1 MKECS
6 RGGSAHDPQNREKGM
21 TLRSA
26 GVALLCALL
35 ASCKDDDPDEVGP
48 LLEVVAASHATL
60 GPTVPADKIP
70 PIGVTWEV
78 GFTEN
83 VTLAAMQSMFNNN
96 FIQLNQAL
104 WDVTEGQVYVF
115 RVVFRDVVD
124 PGSLSEDIQTRGR
137 VGSLDWAIYPPANWN
152 TPALGVVYFG
162 PVGEAGRAGR
172 IVALPD
178 NAGALTFLHESG
190 HFLFNLS
197 WSAPNLV
204 PALEDEYVYLPDD
217 PACIME
223 ANSMT
228 RLCSGGA
235 LPSANHVDPQVDS
248 GGIPGQPRS
257 CWEQILIDYPLFRY
271 AGTNVASASPPTPQ
285 VVYNDTP

>member
-6 RGGSAHDPQNREKGM
+6 RGGSPDDSRNPQEGM

-26 GVALLCALL
+26 GLALLCALL

-60 GPTVPADKIP
+60 QPTVPADKIP

-83 VTLAAMQSMFNNN
+83 VTLAAMQSMYNNN
-96 FIQLNQAL
+96 FFQLSQAL
-104 WDVTEGQVYVF
+104 WDVTEGQVYLF
-115 RVVFRDVVD
+115 RVVFRDAVN
-124 PGSLSEDIQTRGR
+124 PGSTSAALEGGSYRGD
-137 VGSLDWAIYPPANWN
+137 GLDWVIFPAANWVS
-152 TPALGVVYFG
+152 PALGFVIFGSVGRTGRVVG
-162 PVGEAGRAGR
+162 A
-172 IVALPD
+172 PD
-178 NAGALTFLHESG
+178 NAIPLVFMHESG

-204 PALEDEYVYLPDD
+204 PALEDEYIYLPDD

-248 GGIPGQPRS
+248 GGVPGQPRS
-257 CWEQILIDYPLFRY
+257 CWEQILID
-271 AGTNVASASPPTPQ
+271 
-285 VVYNDTP
+285 